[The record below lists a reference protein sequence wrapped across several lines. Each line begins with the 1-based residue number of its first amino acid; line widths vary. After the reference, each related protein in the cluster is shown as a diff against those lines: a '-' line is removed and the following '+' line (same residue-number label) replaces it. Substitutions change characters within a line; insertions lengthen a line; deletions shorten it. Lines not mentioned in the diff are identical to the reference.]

1 MFPVSCVLKQQ
12 QMNFRNQPDVF
23 LKTFIGFSNFFQL
36 ITKFEKSSKFEC
48 FNENILGIP

>member
-1 MFPVSCVLKQQ
+1 MMEPILKQAQ
-12 QMNFRNQPDVF
+12 NKKVTYKEGVF

-48 FNENILGIP
+48 FNRNIFSIP